1 MISVRPF
8 LPSFLFLLPLT
19 VIAAAQSKGVP
30 DAPQP
35 LFGVSPATAED
46 PPNYTRPSNETLFHV
61 YKFDLFGP
69 YPIFVS
75 AATAGLHQ
83 AENAPSAWGQGVEG
97 YAIRFGSSFGIGAV
111 ETTTRYALAKVVR
124 EDTLYY
130 ECDCK
135 GFGRRLRHA
144 VISSFTG
151 RRGDDGHR
159 VLSFASI
166 AAPYAG
172 TLAATYIWYPRS
184 YGAGDAFR
192 MGTYGLL
199 GYVGGNISLEFLYGG
214 PHSLLAHAHIP
225 IPTNS
230 ANPSGG
236 SSHN

>member
-1 MISVRPF
+1 MSIRLAVVF
-8 LPSFLFLLPLT
+8 
-19 VIAAAQSKGVP
+19 AALICCGVPATPAQSLP

-35 LFGVSPATAED
+35 VGAISPATAQD
-46 PPNYTRPSNETLFHV
+46 PPNYERPSDSTLLRV

-97 YAIRFGSSFGIGAV
+97 YTIRFSSSFGIGAV

-135 GFGRRLRHA
+135 GFGPRLRHA

-151 RRGDDGHR
+151 RRGADGQR
-159 VLSFASI
+159 VISFASF

-172 TLAATYIWYPRS
+172 TFAATYLWYPKG
-184 YGAGDAFR
+184 YGAADAFR
-192 MGTYGLL
+192 MGTYGML

-214 PHSLLAHAHIP
+214 PHSLLAKAHLP

-230 ANPSGG
+230 ANPSQ
-236 SSHN
+236 